1 MKNLYI
7 FNYKNLTNKDSAK
20 RNINKLNIRTHLEIE
35 NENKA
40 LKKSLIFSEN
50 FNLNNYKQFIERNKN
65 RLEEH
70 PDFIKIFMN
79 KIKLNKLKKE
89 NQPIKPLFH
98 TKIKPFNLSKSY
110 NSIHYNTNI
119 KNFIFNDYNLL
130 NKKNYKN
137 FHNKNIISLK
147 RSISQLTISN
157 SDSKKFININENKLK
172 KKLNEIH
179 YKNKI
184 SNNFNYYSQ
193 NNKNHS
199 IYKLIY
205 DIEKKHKHSILR
217 SFSTENITTQEP
229 STEINSYIIKP
240 ISLLKS
246 KSNDKKYI
254 SNKYFMTGIS
264 RFIKKN
270 SHFEN
275 LDKTKEYLKYLNN
288 YNYK

>member
-20 RNINKLNIRTHLEIE
+20 RIINKLNIKTHLEF
-35 NENKA
+35 ENKA
-40 LKKSLIFSEN
+40 LKKSLIFSEK
-50 FNLNNYKQFIERNKN
+50 FNLNNFEHYIENNKN
-65 RLEEH
+65 RLEDQK
-70 PDFIKIFMN
+70 DFIKIFMN
-79 KIKLNKLKKE
+79 KIKLNKLKKD

-119 KNFIFNDYNLL
+119 KNIICNDYNFL
-130 NKKNYKN
+130 NKKSYKN
-137 FHNKNIISLK
+137 FYNKNIISLK

-205 DIEKKHKHSILR
+205 DIEKKHKHNILR